1 MRDGILSLRWSQAKT
16 LGNLAEA
23 IGPAYYDDIWE
34 FAVYISKGFEEE
46 YLFVQDKKYFL
57 HILCDL
63 AVSTKKKRNMNKS
76 PNRWRNKKAEVRR

>member
-1 MRDGILSLRWSQAKT
+1 MELLKT

-23 IGPAYYDDIWE
+23 IGPAFYDDIWE

-57 HILCDL
+57 HILYDL
-63 AVSTKKKRNMNKS
+63 AISTKKEEQYEQIAKQMKG
-76 PNRWRNKKAEVRR
+76 